1 MFVVT
6 LFQSNFRMA
15 KIGPLIQRFAQ
26 QELRNSNA
34 IFSLGLY
41 LVGITYLIYLL
52 GGQNASDST
61 WNTLLWIVVF
71 FGAIN
76 QASRSFEFESGD
88 YFYYYQS
95 IAGPK
100 ETIVAKLIYNSLYML
115 FLSAIAWGL
124 FSLFYGN
131 EVYQPTVF
139 AIGLGLGCMGFSII
153 LTLANG
159 IAERSGRNATL
170 STILALPLT
179 LPILKLVSTINM
191 YAMVGA
197 PFDEIAT
204 IIGSLMTLDIAIGLL
219 AYLLFPYLWQD

>member
-6 LFQSNFRMA
+6 LFQSNFRMT

-52 GGQNASDST
+52 GGQNASDTT

-95 IAGPK
+95 IACPK

-139 AIGLGLGCMGFSII
+139 ALGLGLGCMGFSII

-179 LPILKLVSTINM
+179 LPILKLVSTINR

-197 PFDEIAT
+197 PFDETAT
-204 IIGSLMTLDIAIGLL
+204 IIGSLVTLDIAIGLL